1 MRRLLI
7 LGAAAALATAAF
19 ATAPPASA
27 QVGVEIGT
35 PGVGVRIGEPER
47 RYYRD
52 DRPRTR
58 VYERDTVGEC
68 RTVTVRRERADGTI
82 VTRRE
87 RQCD

>member
-1 MRRLLI
+1 MRLALV
-7 LGAAAALATAAF
+7 LSAAAAIAAG
-19 ATAPPASA
+19 AVVTIPPASA

-35 PGVGVRIGEPER
+35 PGVGVRVGEPRYREDR
-47 RYYRD
+47 RRE
-52 DRPRTR
+52 R

-82 VTRRE
+82 VTRRQ

>member
-1 MRRLLI
+1 MRLALV
-7 LGAAAALATAAF
+7 LSAAAAIAAG
-19 ATAPPASA
+19 AVVTIAPASA

-35 PGVGVRIGEPER
+35 PGVGVRVGEPRYREDR
-47 RYYRD
+47 RRE
-52 DRPRTR
+52 R

-82 VTRRE
+82 VTRRQ

>member
-1 MRRLLI
+1 MRLALM
-7 LGAAAALATAAF
+7 LSAAAIAAG
-19 ATAPPASA
+19 AVVTVPPASA

-35 PGVGVRIGEPER
+35 PGVGVRVGEPER

-52 DRPRTR
+52 DRPRVR

>member
-1 MRRLLI
+1 MRIALMLS
-7 LGAAAALATAAF
+7 AAAIAVGAF
-19 ATAPPASA
+19 VTAPPASA

-35 PGVGVRIGEPER
+35 PGVGVRVGEP

-52 DRPRTR
+52 DRRRR

-68 RTVTVRRERADGTI
+68 RTVTMRRERADGTI

-87 RQCD
+87 RRCD

>member
-1 MRRLLI
+1 MRLALI
-7 LGAAAALATAAF
+7 LSAAAATAA
-19 ATAPPASA
+19 ATFVTVPASA

-35 PGVGVRIGEPER
+35 PGVGVRVGEP

-52 DRPRTR
+52 DRRRDR

-68 RTVTVRRERADGTI
+68 RTVTVRKERADGTI

-87 RQCD
+87 RRCD

>member
-1 MRRLLI
+1 MRLALV
-7 LGAAAALATAAF
+7 LSAAALAAGAVVTV
-19 ATAPPASA
+19 PPASA

-35 PGVGVRIGEPER
+35 PGVGVRIGDPDR

-58 VYERDTVGEC
+58 VIERDTVGEC

>member
-7 LGAAAALATAAF
+7 LSAAAALA
-19 ATAPPASA
+19 ATAFVTVPSASA

-35 PGVGVRIGEPER
+35 PGVGVRVGEPER

-52 DRPRTR
+52 DRPRVR